1 MQMALRLNVMT
12 YGHLS
17 ILLKELEFSPE
28 QLGERLGIAGR
39 TIRRW
44 TELPK
49 GEKLPSLYA
58 KALRETILEFVAE
71 GKLSSDSEVVLL
83 TLKEGNDNFFHAAIR
98 DLGMG
103 EDFLKKAD
111 QSPDSIVEG
120 IAQIGSNER
129 KRASVDRSKEKL
141 STYHKISEEWKYRV
155 QTLYKAI
162 TSKDLNGFEK
172 FAAYGAL
179 FYLISPFDL
188 IPDHIP
194 VFGLM
199 DDYVI
204 LGLVVAYY
212 IKRFPKIFAKPEIKE
227 VKTEV

>member
-1 MQMALRLNVMT
+1 MT
-12 YGHLS
+12 YGNLS
-17 ILLKELEFSPE
+17 ILLEELKFSPE
-28 QLGERLGIAGR
+28 QLGERLGVTGKS
-39 TIRRW
+39 IRRW
-44 TELPK
+44 VEYPK
-49 GEKLPSLYA
+49 AEKLPPLYT
-58 KALRETILEFVAE
+58 KALRETIFEFVAE
-71 GKLSSDSEVVLL
+71 GKLSSESPIVQL
-83 TLKEGNDNFFHAAIR
+83 TLKEGSDSFFHAAIR

-111 QSPDSIVEG
+111 QSPQSIVEG
-120 IAQIGSNER
+120 IAQIGSNEN
-129 KRASVDRSKEKL
+129 KRASVDRSKEKIFSYQKL
-141 STYHKISEEWKYRV
+141 SEEWKHRI

-162 TSKDLNGFEK
+162 TSKELNRFEK

-212 IKRFPKIFAKPEIKE
+212 IKRFPKLFAKSKSVENKP
-227 VKTEV
+227 

>member
-1 MQMALRLNVMT
+1 VHGPREEYNLSMT
-12 YGHLS
+12 YGHLT
-17 ILLKELEFSPE
+17 ILLKELSFSPE

-44 TELPK
+44 TELPQAD
-49 GEKLPSLYA
+49 ELPSLYS

-71 GKLSSDSEVVLL
+71 GKLSTETEVVGLV
-83 TLKEGNDNFFHAAIR
+83 LKEGNDSFFHAAIR

-103 EDFLKKAD
+103 EDFFSKAD

-120 IAQIGSNER
+120 IAQIGSNEK
-129 KRASVDRSKEKL
+129 KRASVDRSKEKI
-141 STYHKISEEWKYRV
+141 STYQKLGREWKYRV
-155 QTLYKAI
+155 QTLSKAI
-162 TSKDLNGFEK
+162 MSKDLTRFEK

-204 LGLVVAYY
+204 LGLTVAYY
-212 IKRFPKIFAKPEIKE
+212 LKRFPKIFADNAGNRK
-227 VKTEV
+227 